1 MKSLGKVNA
10 VLTGKAVSFAH
21 GSKSAIDKKVVDGRQ
36 SVSFLGL
43 MGDEQGDLRFHGGV
57 EKALHVY
64 PTEHYSKWVKELGDR
79 DIFHHIGAFGEN
91 ISSSGITEKDICIGD
106 KIRIGSTYLEVSQGR
121 MPCWKLNVRFEQ
133 NDMAK
138 RLQDSLR
145 TGWYFRV
152 LQEGDIGQGDEILL
166 CDRPYP
172 EWTLARIMS
181 LIFEGCL
188 ETLELQK
195 LAQLPLVESWKK
207 LVDLRIR
214 DGVVEDWLPRIEGP
228 CRKDQ

>member
-21 GSKSAIDKKVVDGRQ
+21 GSKSAIDKKVVGGRQ

-106 KIRIGSTYLEVSQGR
+106 KIRIGSTNLEVSQGR
-121 MPCWKLNVRFEQ
+121 MPCWKLNVRFGKMIWQSVYKTHCEQ
-133 NDMAK
+133 GGTSGCYK
-138 RLQDSLR
+138 REILGKV
-145 TGWYFRV
+145 T
-152 LQEGDIGQGDEILL
+152 ILL

-195 LAQLPLVESWKK
+195 LAQLPLVESWKN
-207 LVDLRIR
+207 
-214 DGVVEDWLPRIEGP
+214 
-228 CRKDQ
+228 

>member
-1 MKSLGKVNA
+1 M
-10 VLTGKAVSFAH
+10 
-21 GSKSAIDKKVVDGRQ
+21 
-36 SVSFLGL
+36 
-43 MGDEQGDLRFHGGV
+43 
-57 EKALHVY
+57 
-64 PTEHYSKWVKELGDR
+64 KELGDR

>member
-1 MKSLGKVNA
+1 
-10 VLTGKAVSFAH
+10 
-21 GSKSAIDKKVVDGRQ
+21 
-36 SVSFLGL
+36 
-43 MGDEQGDLRFHGGV
+43 
-57 EKALHVY
+57 
-64 PTEHYSKWVKELGDR
+64 
-79 DIFHHIGAFGEN
+79 
-91 ISSSGITEKDICIGD
+91 
-106 KIRIGSTYLEVSQGR
+106 

-152 LQEGDIGQGDEILL
+152 LQEGDIKGDEILL

-188 ETLELQK
+188 ETLELQT

-214 DGVVEDWLPRIEGP
+214 DGVVEDWSPRIEGP